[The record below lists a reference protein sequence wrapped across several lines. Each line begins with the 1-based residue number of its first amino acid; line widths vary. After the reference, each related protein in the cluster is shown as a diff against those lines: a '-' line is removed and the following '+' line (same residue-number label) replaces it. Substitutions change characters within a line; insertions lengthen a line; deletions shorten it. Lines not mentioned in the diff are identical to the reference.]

1 MDKYQSNLMEAVA
14 MTTTGVV
21 LSQIQQDR
29 FWRDG
34 YIVVDGA
41 VAPDALTRL
50 RQQMDDWDN
59 ESRAH
64 TEPYGEPT
72 VDGRPRFD
80 MGAEH
85 SAERPALRRINNPSE
100 ISDDFNAAMT
110 NAPMV
115 DMVADLIG
123 PNVKY
128 HHCKINTKLPGSQTV
143 VRYHQDFPYT
153 PHTNDDVITAMLLL
167 DDVDEGNG
175 CLMVVPG
182 THRGTIDSLFQGGT
196 FTGMVAP
203 ALEQDYLA
211 RQVPIEGKAG
221 AVCLMHTRLQHG
233 SEPNLSENRR
243 RAIYLCVY
251 SAADAIPI
259 ARNPMPS
266 TLEGTIVRGKA
277 SATARMIPLE
287 VELPQQPKSA
297 SFFTVIG
304 QDSASGD

>member
-1 MDKYQSNLMEAVA
+1 
-14 MTTTGVV
+14 MTETGKI
-21 LSQIQQDR
+21 LTQAQQDQ
-29 FWRDG
+29 FWREG
-34 YIVVDGA
+34 FLVMDGA
-41 VAPDALTRL
+41 VDETTLARL
-50 RQQMDDWDN
+50 RRQMDDWGE

-64 TEPYGEPT
+64 SEPYGPPT

-80 MGAEH
+80 MGEEH
-85 SAERPALRRINNPSE
+85 TPVTPALRRINNPAE
-100 ISDDFNAAMT
+100 VSDDFHAVMT
-110 NAPMV
+110 DAPMV

-123 PNVKY
+123 PDVKY
-128 HHCKINTKLPGSQTV
+128 HHCKINSKLPGSKTV

-153 PHTNDDVITAMLLL
+153 PHTNDDVITALLLL
-167 DDVDEGNG
+167 DDVDEENG

-182 THRGTIDSLFQGGT
+182 THRGTIDSLFQDGA

-203 ALEQDYLA
+203 ALERDYMA

-233 SEPNLSENRR
+233 SESNRSDDRR
-243 RAIYLCVY
+243 RAIYICVY

-266 TLEGTIVRGKA
+266 ALEGTIVRGRE
-277 SATARMIPLE
+277 SRTARMIPLQ

-304 QDSASGD
+304 QKSASTGD